1 MKKIILIFLFLI
13 SSTLLFSHKLSIFAY
28 YEDGKLN
35 IESFYSDGTPCKNC
49 DFTIYNDKGKKI
61 LSGKLDEKGE
71 KIIPMKLNSN
81 IKIDVNASMG
91 HFASFKLKIQPTNK
105 KIEKVSNINKNP
117 SPTNISMNELR
128 KIIDEELEKQLR
140 PIILELAK
148 IEGNKV
154 EKIVSAFGYIFGIL
168 GLIAIFKRK

>member
-1 MKKIILIFLFLI
+1 MKKFVLFFIFLMYSTFL
-13 SSTLLFSHKLSIFAY
+13 FPHKLSIFAY

-49 DFTIYNDKGKKI
+49 DFVIYNNEGKKI

-91 HFASFKLKIQPTNK
+91 HFASFKLRIKPNNK
-105 KIEKVSNINKNP
+105 KIEKIKEIEN
-117 SPTNISMNELR
+117 SPATNISEDELR
-128 KIIDEELEKQLR
+128 KVIDEELEKQLR
-140 PIILELAK
+140 PIIMQLAK

-168 GLIAIFKRK
+168 GLIAIFKKK